1 MSKQASKFQSSEN
14 LLISLVDDDEEFL
27 EAMAGL
33 LRSAGFSVEGF
44 RSAANFLASS
54 HCPATRCL
62 ITDLHMPGMDGM
74 SLHRHLVRSG
84 HAIPTVLIT
93 AYPEETLRARAL
105 ADGVLC
111 YLTKPCSE
119 DALLGCV
126 NSALG
131 LANHS
136 AH

>member
-1 MSKQASKFQSSEN
+1 MQSNQN

-27 EAMAGL
+27 EAMASL

-44 RSAANFLASS
+44 PSAATFLASS
-54 HCPATRCL
+54 RCPDTRCL
-62 ITDLHMPGMDGM
+62 VADFHMPGMDGI
-74 SLHRHLVRSG
+74 SLHRHLVQSG
-84 HAIPTVLIT
+84 RPIPTVLIT

-105 ADGVLC
+105 ADGVVC

-119 DALLGCV
+119 DALLGCIS
-126 NSALG
+126 SALG
-131 LANHS
+131 LANHP